1 MQSPPRITVEVP
13 VLGLGSGPSDYE
25 QLGSYVHGLRRPQ
38 GLHMTLLHIGI
49 LEDFS
54 RDVAEWTNG
63 ITSPDAVIRGTVG
76 WLRSLPVLEG
86 FSGRA
91 ERLILLG
98 GGSISGLEV
107 EVPEQVHDYQASV
120 LQGLRELLDGLLV
133 DQVDD
138 FILSSRA
145 LGFRHPRW
153 TPHVAVGRPKT
164 KERGPWQ
171 IPPLTV
177 HCGESRIRN
186 ARFLPAA

>member
-1 MQSPPRITVEVP
+1 MLSV
-13 VLGLGSGPSDYE
+13 GSGLSDYE

-38 GLHMTLLHIGI
+38 GLHLTLLHIGI

-63 ITSPDAVIRGTVG
+63 ITSPDAVISRTVG

-107 EVPEQVHDYQASV
+107 DVPERVHDYQASL

-133 DQVDD
+133 DHVDD

-153 TPHVAVGRPKT
+153 TPHVAVGRPQT
-164 KERGPWQ
+164 KDRGPWP
-171 IPPLTV
+171 IP
-177 HCGESRIRN
+177 R
-186 ARFLPAA
+186 